1 MEKTKRNP
9 ALKVIGAILIVAG
22 VITFIVSA
30 VQLYDVQT
38 TTTHWAEGFMQD
50 YQART
55 NATNSIPCYIFMAL
69 AVVMVIAGIVMVC
82 IKPKNN
88 VMVFP
93 NMPVSYNNVGESV
106 SLYCPN
112 CKNPIGQNDIF
123 CKTCGYNLKSTNQV
137 SQMRITFQTA
147 AKKMNPTAVFVL
159 NAEVN
164 YNKIQLKTP
173 FR

>member
-1 MEKTKRNP
+1 MKKTKRNP

-82 IKPKNN
+82 IKPKSN
-88 VMVFP
+88 VVVFP
-93 NMPVSYNNVGESV
+93 NMPVAYNNVGEST

-123 CKTCGYNLKSTNQV
+123 CKTCGYNLKSTTQV
-137 SQMRITFQTA
+137 SQMKITCQNCGEENEPDSSFCV
-147 AKKMNPTAVFVL
+147 KCGS
-159 NAEVN
+159 
-164 YNKIQLKTP
+164 QL
-173 FR
+173 

>member
-1 MEKTKRNP
+1 MGKTKRNP

-82 IKPKNN
+82 IKPKI
-88 VMVFP
+88 MLWF
-93 NMPVSYNNVGESV
+93 
-106 SLYCPN
+106 
-112 CKNPIGQNDIF
+112 F
-123 CKTCGYNLKSTNQV
+123 
-137 SQMRITFQTA
+137 RICQFHIIMSEKASACIARTA
-147 AKKMNPTAVFVL
+147 
-159 NAEVN
+159 
-164 YNKIQLKTP
+164 KI
-173 FR
+173 R

>member
-1 MEKTKRNP
+1 MGKTKRNP

-106 SLYCPN
+106 SLYCSN

-123 CKTCGYNLKSTNQV
+123 CKTCGYNLKSTTQV
-137 SQMRITFQTA
+137 SQMKITCPNCGEENEPDSSFCV
-147 AKKMNPTAVFVL
+147 KCGS
-159 NAEVN
+159 
-164 YNKIQLKTP
+164 QL
-173 FR
+173 

>member
-1 MEKTKRNP
+1 
-9 ALKVIGAILIVAG
+9 
-22 VITFIVSA
+22 
-30 VQLYDVQT
+30 
-38 TTTHWAEGFMQD
+38 
-50 YQART
+50 
-55 NATNSIPCYIFMAL
+55 
-69 AVVMVIAGIVMVC
+69 
-82 IKPKNN
+82 
-88 VMVFP
+88 
-93 NMPVSYNNVGESV
+93 MPVSYNNVGESV

-137 SQMRITFQTA
+137 SQMRITCP
-147 AKKMNPTAVFVL
+147 NCGEENEPDSSFVL

>member
-1 MEKTKRNP
+1 MGKTKRNP

-82 IKPKNN
+82 IKPKSN
-88 VMVFP
+88 VVIVP
-93 NMPVSYNNVGESV
+93 NMPVGYNDVSESV
-106 SLYCPN
+106 KLYCPN
-112 CKNPIGQNDIF
+112 CKNTIGQNDIF
-123 CKTCGYNLKSTNQV
+123 CKTCGYNLKSTEQV
-137 SQMRITFQTA
+137 SQMRITCPNCGEENEPDSSFCV
-147 AKKMNPTAVFVL
+147 KCGS
-159 NAEVN
+159 
-164 YNKIQLKTP
+164 QL
-173 FR
+173 

>member
-55 NATNSIPCYIFMAL
+55 YATNSIPCYIFMAL

-82 IKPKNN
+82 IKPKSN

-93 NMPVSYNNVGESV
+93 NMPVAYNNVGVSV

-137 SQMRITFQTA
+137 SHMKITCQNCGEENEPDSSFCV
-147 AKKMNPTAVFVL
+147 KCGS
-159 NAEVN
+159 
-164 YNKIQLKTP
+164 QL
-173 FR
+173 

>member
-55 NATNSIPCYIFMAL
+55 NATNSGSI
-69 AVVMVIAGIVMVC
+69 
-82 IKPKNN
+82 IK
-88 VMVFP
+88 
-93 NMPVSYNNVGESV
+93 VGV
-106 SLYCPN
+106 RDRAY
-112 CKNPIGQNDIF
+112 
-123 CKTCGYNLKSTNQV
+123 
-137 SQMRITFQTA
+137 
-147 AKKMNPTAVFVL
+147 KKIS
-159 NAEVN
+159 
-164 YNKIQLKTP
+164 KK
-173 FR
+173 

>member
-55 NATNSIPCYIFMAL
+55 NATNSIPCYTFMAL

-93 NMPVSYNNVGESV
+93 NMPVPYNNVGESV
-106 SLYCPN
+106 NLYCPN

-123 CKTCGYNLKSTNQV
+123 CKTCGYNLKSTEQV
-137 SQMRITFQTA
+137 SQMRITCPNCGEENEPDSSFCV
-147 AKKMNPTAVFVL
+147 KCGS
-159 NAEVN
+159 
-164 YNKIQLKTP
+164 QL
-173 FR
+173 

>member
-1 MEKTKRNP
+1 
-9 ALKVIGAILIVAG
+9 
-22 VITFIVSA
+22 
-30 VQLYDVQT
+30 
-38 TTTHWAEGFMQD
+38 MQD

-106 SLYCPN
+106 SQYCPN

-123 CKTCGYNLKSTNQV
+123 CKTCGYNLKSTTQV
-137 SQMRITFQTA
+137 SQMKITCPNCGEENEPDSSFCV
-147 AKKMNPTAVFVL
+147 KCGS
-159 NAEVN
+159 
-164 YNKIQLKTP
+164 QL
-173 FR
+173 

>member
-1 MEKTKRNP
+1 MGKTKRNS

-30 VQLYDVQT
+30 VQLYDVQST
-38 TTTHWAEGFMQD
+38 RTHWAEGFMQD

-82 IKPKNN
+82 IKQKNN

-106 SLYCPN
+106 NLYCPN
-112 CKNPIGQNDIF
+112 CGEENEPDSSF
-123 CKTCGYNLKSTNQV
+123 CVKCG
-137 SQMRITFQTA
+137 SQ
-147 AKKMNPTAVFVL
+147 L
-159 NAEVN
+159 
-164 YNKIQLKTP
+164 
-173 FR
+173 

>member
-1 MEKTKRNP
+1 MEKTKRNS
-9 ALKVIGAILIVAG
+9 ALRVIGAILIVAG

-30 VQLYDVQT
+30 VQLYDVQST
-38 TTTHWAEGFMQD
+38 RTHWAEGFMQD

-69 AVVMVIAGIVMVC
+69 AVVMVIAGI
-82 IKPKNN
+82 

-137 SQMRITFQTA
+137 SQMRITCPNCGEENEPDSSFCV
-147 AKKMNPTAVFVL
+147 KCGS
-159 NAEVN
+159 
-164 YNKIQLKTP
+164 QL
-173 FR
+173 

>member
-1 MEKTKRNP
+1 M
-9 ALKVIGAILIVAG
+9 
-22 VITFIVSA
+22 FIVSA
-30 VQLYDVQT
+30 VQLYDVQST
-38 TTTHWAEGFMQD
+38 RTHWAEGFMQD

-112 CKNPIGQNDIF
+112 CKN
-123 CKTCGYNLKSTNQV
+123 
-137 SQMRITFQTA
+137 
-147 AKKMNPTAVFVL
+147 
-159 NAEVN
+159 AEVN

>member
-55 NATNSIPCYIFMAL
+55 NATNFNTVLHIYGSCGCNGYCRHCYG
-69 AVVMVIAGIVMVC
+69 VH
-82 IKPKNN
+82 KPKNN

-93 NMPVSYNNVGESV
+93 NMPVAYNNVGESV

-112 CKNPIGQNDIF
+112 CKNTIGQNDIF

-137 SQMRITFQTA
+137 SQMKITCPNCGEENEPDSSFCV
-147 AKKMNPTAVFVL
+147 KCGSHL
-159 NAEVN
+159 
-164 YNKIQLKTP
+164 
-173 FR
+173 